1 MDHKWENTIIMVIN
15 IAIKAKRHRKM
26 KKTKDKIK
34 TVIKMESL
42 NPLVLQ

>member
-15 IAIKAKRHRKM
+15 IAIKAKSHRKM
-26 KKTKDKIK
+26 KKNKDKIK